1 MAGGL
6 GLAACSEVPDWAN
19 PAVWGSGDMW
29 PIDTDGEAAE
39 ETDTVGPPGE
49 DVGPPGE
56 DVGLLGEDVGPLGE
70 DVGPPGEDE
79 DFPTLGSVPDQA
91 PSTTPPE
98 ETERLQAGLIAD
110 REFAQYTDEVLR
122 GETPSG
128 PAPPPDLEL
137 AAEAYLTTAPG
148 GAPTTYVGSGGVLSI
163 ESFKARFNEEFDAS
177 GASRYVAPQASAAE
191 GDADSQLASIES
203 DDFDV
208 IGESYLTELDRL
220 PVPGLGYKAGVV
232 YFANGQSWLSST
244 AKRTLRDV
252 AQTLKGTN
260 SVIRVVG
267 HASLR
272 TRDMDLA
279 RHKLVNFELS
289 VDRARTVAQELI
301 RQGVPLGR
309 VFVEARGDS
318 EPVTHEIMPAGEAE
332 NRRAEIFISY

>member
-6 GLAACSEVPDWAN
+6 GLAACSEAPDWAN
-19 PAVWGSGDMW
+19 PAVWGSGEMW
-29 PIDTDGEAAE
+29 MIDIDEEAAE

-49 DVGPPGE
+49 DEG
-56 DVGLLGEDVGPLGE
+56 
-70 DVGPPGEDE
+70 
-79 DFPTLGSVPDQA
+79 FPTLGSVPDQA
-91 PSTTPPE
+91 PSTTSLE

-110 REFAQYTDEVLR
+110 REYAQYTDEVLR

-128 PAPPPDLEL
+128 PAPSPDMGL
-137 AAEAYLTTAPG
+137 AAGAYPTTAPG
-148 GAPTTYVGSGGVLSI
+148 GATKTYVDSSGVLSI

-177 GASRYVAPQASAAE
+177 GATRYVAPQTSGVAPQASAAE
-191 GDADSQLASIES
+191 GDADSQLASIAS

-208 IGESYLTELDRL
+208 IGEPYLTELDRM
-220 PVPGLGYKAGVV
+220 PVSGLGYKAGIV

-267 HASLR
+267 HASMR
-272 TRDMDLA
+272 TQDMDLA
-279 RHKLVNFELS
+279 EHKLINFELS
-289 VDRARTVAQELI
+289 VDRARAVAQELV
-301 RQGVPLGR
+301 RQGVPSQR